1 MPRLQGTLVML
12 REYRSEDI
20 PWMRQW
26 VNDREIVMHLSDIF
40 LYPHALEST
49 EAYLDAMLDGSSDS
63 RGFVI
68 ADPVTEAYIGQ
79 VNLDSIDWK
88 NRVGKIGI
96 VIGSTENLGRGYG
109 TEAMKLLID
118 FAFLEMNLNRLELE
132 VYDFNERAIRS
143 YLNCGFIQEG
153 RLRERQYKNG
163 KYSDVIQMGIL
174 KSDWKKARGE
184 KVSWAE
190 VSEFHSTAGKENGE
204 GEETQ

>member
-12 REYRSEDI
+12 REYRSEDL

-153 RLRERQYKNG
+153 RQRERQYKNG

-174 KSDWKKARGE
+174 KSDWKMARGE
-184 KVSWAE
+184 QASWA
-190 VSEFHSTAGKENGE
+190 GKRNGE
-204 GEETQ
+204 GEDTQ